1 LLSLFPGCERAGLPM
16 RTRRWMHLCTGACA
30 RGSHAPTRAQSCSG
44 VVLRFDGT
52 TARHHSGHHSSPY
65 LVALM
70 APRVWL
76 FMFSHFTCF
85 VLYPQRLTYSHVY
98 LYLLAQHTCAL
109 NHGSSDSRQ
118 RIAQK
123 PRHSRRRGAEKVV
136 VGEDYPRYLLR
147 Q

>member
-1 LLSLFPGCERAGLPM
+1 
-16 RTRRWMHLCTGACA
+16 MHLIVIAFPRLRACRLTDEDPA
-30 RGSHAPTRAQSCSG
+30 VDAFVYGHVCSRVTCAHTRP

-76 FMFSHFTCF
+76 FMFSPFTCF
-85 VLYPQRLTYSHVY
+85 LLYPQRLTYSHVY